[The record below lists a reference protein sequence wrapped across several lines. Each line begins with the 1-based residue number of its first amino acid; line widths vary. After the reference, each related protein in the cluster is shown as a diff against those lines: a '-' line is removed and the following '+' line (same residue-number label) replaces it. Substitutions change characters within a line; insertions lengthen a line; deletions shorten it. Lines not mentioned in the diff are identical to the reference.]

1 MWQILQTEEFGEWLL
16 TLNET
21 CNEDIY
27 ANVTILSVHGPSL
40 GRPRVDTIK
49 NSNFKNMK
57 ELRVQSSGNPYRIF
71 FAFDPERKVILL
83 IGGNKKGDK
92 RFYEKYIPIAD
103 KLFEKYLED
112 MS

>member
-1 MWQILQTEEFGEWLL
+1 VWQILQTREFEEWLS
-16 TLNET
+16 TLNEPVK
-21 CNEDIY
+21 EDIF
-27 ANVTILSVHGPSL
+27 ANVTVLSFHGPSL

-49 NSNFKNMK
+49 NSNHKNMK
-57 ELRVQSSGNPYRIF
+57 ELRVQSLGNPYRIF

-83 IGGNKKGDK
+83 IGGNKKGDN

-112 MS
+112 I